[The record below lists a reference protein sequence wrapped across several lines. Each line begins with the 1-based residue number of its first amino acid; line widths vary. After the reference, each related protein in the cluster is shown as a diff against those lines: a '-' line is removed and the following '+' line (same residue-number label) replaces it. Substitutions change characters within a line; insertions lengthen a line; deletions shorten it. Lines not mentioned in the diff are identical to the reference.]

1 MGSMW
6 QQPELLLVGVR
17 EGKLRHREQ
26 LGAAVLPAL
35 CRGCGWG
42 GLGVEG
48 GGSDGFPP
56 QPPSAQ
62 PRDPDVGSSRALMG
76 TSCP

>member
-1 MGSMW
+1 MW
-6 QQPELLLVGVR
+6 RQPELLLVGVR

-48 GGSDGFPP
+48 GG
-56 QPPSAQ
+56 
-62 PRDPDVGSSRALMG
+62 V
-76 TSCP
+76 